1 MDSGRTFKVAR
12 LERHY
17 LPAELKIDTW
27 EDVRPWFDELESREI
42 ADLPALEQWLADRS
56 ELAFV
61 LEEDL
66 AWRYIRMNCHTDRK
80 DYAEAFN
87 TFVKEIEPEISR
99 RSDRLDGKLLD
110 HPLAAQLDDRRDY
123 SVMMRVIRNRKRL
136 FREENVPIQAELQVL
151 EQDYGRIA
159 SQMTVTLEG
168 EEMTLQQASNYLRE
182 PDRELR
188 KEAFLKIR
196 ERRYA
201 DAGTLHD
208 LFDKLVEK
216 RTHIARN
223 AGFADYR
230 DYRFAE
236 LGRFDYT
243 VADCEMFHES
253 IRTTVMPL
261 VEELHHRRMEQ
272 MKSDMLKPWD
282 LEHDPLGRPSLRPFR
297 DVRELTEKA
306 ARAFDSINPLFGEL
320 LRTMER
326 EGYLDLA
333 SRKNKAPGG
342 FNYPLYESNL
352 PFIYMNAT
360 GNLRD
365 LETIFHEGGHAIHS
379 WLSSHIH
386 IIEHKEL
393 PSEVAELASMS
404 MELISM
410 ETWDIFFTQEDLQR
424 ARREQ
429 LEGIIR
435 ILPWIAAIDKF
446 QHWIYTHPGHTHEER
461 EAQWTAIMREFSSPL
476 VDWSGYEHFLAT
488 GWQGQLHLF
497 EVPFYYV
504 EYGISQLGALAV
516 WKNYRETP
524 DTALQQYEKA
534 LSLGYSRPIP
544 EIYREAGIRFDF
556 SEGYVKELMQFVT
569 HELGMTN
576 DD

>member
-1 MDSGRTFKVAR
+1 MNTGKSFRIVR
-12 LERHY
+12 LERRF
-17 LPAELKIDTW
+17 LPAEMKITSW
-27 EDVRPWFDELESREI
+27 EDVKPWFDNLEQREI
-42 ADLPALEQWLADRS
+42 GDRAALEQWLADRS

-61 LEEDL
+61 LEEEL
-66 AWRYIRMNCHTDRK
+66 AWRYIRMNCHTDRE
-80 DYAEAFN
+80 DYAQAFN
-87 TFVKEIEPEISR
+87 LFVSEIEPEIAR
-99 RSDRLDGKLLD
+99 RSDRLDSKLLA
-110 HPLAAQLDDRRDY
+110 HPLAGSLDGSRDY
-123 SVMMRVIRNRKRL
+123 GVMMRVIRNRKRL
-136 FREENVPIQAELQVL
+136 FRDENVPLQAELQVL
-151 EQDYGRIA
+151 EQDYGKIA
-159 SQMTVTLEG
+159 SQMTVTMEG
-168 EEMTLQQASNYLRE
+168 KEMTLQQASNYLRE
-182 PDRELR
+182 PQRELR

-201 DAGTLHD
+201 DAGRLHD

-216 RTHIARN
+216 RTTIAKN
-223 AGFADYR
+223 ADFADYR

-243 VADCEMFHES
+243 VEDCETFQES

-261 VEELHHRRMEQ
+261 VEQLHRCRMEQ
-272 MKSDMLKPWD
+272 MGLEVLKPWD
-282 LEHDPLGRPSLRPFR
+282 LEHDPLGRPPLRPFR
-297 DVRELTEKA
+297 DVKELTEKA
-306 ARAFDSINPLFGEL
+306 ARAFDRINPRFGEL

-326 EGYLDLA
+326 EGYLDLD

-379 WLSSHIH
+379 WLSSHIR

-410 ETWDIFFTQEDLQR
+410 GTWDIFFPDSEKLQR

-446 QHWIYTHPGHTHEER
+446 QHWLYTHPGHSHEER
-461 EAQWTAIMREFSSPL
+461 DAQWTAIMREFSSPL

-497 EVPFYYV
+497 EVPFYYI

-516 WKNYRETP
+516 WKNYRKDPEQ
-524 DTALQQYEKA
+524 ALRQYEEA

-544 EIYREAGIRFDF
+544 EIYRTAGIRYDF
-556 SEGYVKELMQFVT
+556 SENYVKSLMEFVAG
-569 HELGMTN
+569 ELGM
-576 DD
+576 

>member
-1 MDSGRTFKVAR
+1 MRSNDGKTFKVVR

-17 LPAELKIDTW
+17 LPAELKITSW
-27 EDVRPWFDELESREI
+27 EDVRPWFDELESRPVDDME
-42 ADLPALEQWLADRS
+42 ALERWLADRS

-80 DYAEAFN
+80 EYAEAFN
-87 TFVKEIEPEISR
+87 TFVKEIEPGISR
-99 RSDRLDGKLLD
+99 RSDRLDSRLLD
-110 HPLAAQLDDRRDY
+110 HPLAAQLDGSRDY
-123 SVMMRVIRNRKRL
+123 GIMMRVIRNRKRL

-151 EQDYGRIA
+151 EQDYGRLV
-159 SQMTVTLEG
+159 SQMTVTMEG
-168 EEMTLQQASNYLRE
+168 KEMTLQQASNYLRE
-182 PDRELR
+182 PHRDLR

-201 DAGTLHD
+201 DAGSLHD
-208 LFDKLVEK
+208 LFDKLIEK
-216 RTHIARN
+216 RTRIAKN
-223 AGFADYR
+223 AAFADYR

-243 VADCEMFHES
+243 VADCETFHES

-261 VEELHHRRMEQ
+261 VEELHRRRLQ
-272 MKSDMLKPWD
+272 QTGGDVLRPWD
-282 LEHDPLGRPSLRPFR
+282 LEHDPQGRPPLRPFS
-297 DVRELTEKA
+297 DVKELTEKA
-306 ARAFDSINPLFGEL
+306 SRAFDRIDPRFGEL
-320 LRTMER
+320 LRTMDR
-326 EGYLDLA
+326 EGYLDLD

-379 WLSSHIH
+379 WLSSHIR

-410 ETWDIFFTQEDLQR
+410 DTWDIFFTEEELQR

-446 QHWIYTHPGHTHEER
+446 QHWIYTHPGHTHGER
-461 EAQWTAIMREFSSPL
+461 DAQWTAIMREFSSPL

-497 EVPFYYV
+497 EVPFYYI

-516 WKNYRETP
+516 WKNYRENREKG
-524 DTALQQYEKA
+524 LSHYERA

-544 EIYREAGIRFDF
+544 EIYDTAGIRFDF
-556 SEGYVKELMQFVT
+556 SEGYVKELMQFVAG
-569 HELGMTN
+569 ELEL
-576 DD
+576 

>member
-1 MDSGRTFKVAR
+1 MNTGKSFRIVR
-12 LERHY
+12 LERRF
-17 LPAELKIDTW
+17 LPAEMKITSW
-27 EDVRPWFDELESREI
+27 QDVKPWFDNLEQREI
-42 ADLPALEQWLADRS
+42 GDRAALEQWLADRS

-61 LEEDL
+61 LEEEL
-66 AWRYIRMNCHTDRK
+66 AWRYIRMNCHTDRE
-80 DYAEAFN
+80 DYAKAFN
-87 TFVKEIEPEISR
+87 LFVSEIEPEIAR
-99 RSDRLDGKLLD
+99 RSDRLDSKLLA
-110 HPLAAQLDDRRDY
+110 HPLAGSLDGSRDY
-123 SVMMRVIRNRKRL
+123 GVMMRVIRNRKRL
-136 FREENVPIQAELQVL
+136 FRDENVPLQAELQVL
-151 EQDYGRIA
+151 EQDYGKIA
-159 SQMTVTLEG
+159 SQMTVTIEG

-182 PDRELR
+182 PQRELR

-201 DAGTLHD
+201 DAGRLHD

-216 RTHIARN
+216 RTTIAKN
-223 AGFADYR
+223 ADFADYR

-243 VADCEMFHES
+243 VEDCETFQES

-261 VEELHHRRMEQ
+261 VERLHRRRMEQ
-272 MKSDMLKPWD
+272 MGQEVLKPWD
-282 LEHDPLGRPSLRPFR
+282 LEHDPLGRPPLRPFR
-297 DVRELTEKA
+297 DVKELTEKA
-306 ARAFDSINPLFGEL
+306 ARAFDRINPRFGEL

-326 EGYLDLA
+326 EGYLDLD

-379 WLSSHIH
+379 WLSSHIR

-410 ETWDIFFTQEDLQR
+410 GTWDIFFPDGEELQR

-446 QHWIYTHPGHTHEER
+446 QHWLYTHPGHGHGER
-461 EAQWTAIMREFSSPL
+461 DAQWTAIMREFSSPL

-497 EVPFYYV
+497 EVPFYYI

-516 WKNYRETP
+516 WKNYRKDPEQ
-524 DTALQQYEKA
+524 ALRQYEEA

-544 EIYREAGIRFDF
+544 EIYRTAGIRFDF
-556 SEGYVKELMQFVT
+556 SENYVKSLMEFVAG
-569 HELGMTN
+569 ELGI
-576 DD
+576 

>member
-1 MDSGRTFKVAR
+1 MGSGKTFKIIR
-12 LERHY
+12 LERHF
-17 LPAELKIDTW
+17 LPADMKITYW
-27 EDVRPWFDELESREI
+27 EDVQSFFDNLEKREI
-42 ADLPALEQWLADRS
+42 GDLSALERWLADRS

-61 LEEDL
+61 LEEEL
-66 AWRYIRMNCHTDRK
+66 AWRYIRMNCHTDRE

-87 TFVKEIEPEISR
+87 VFVKEIEPEIAR
-99 RSDRLDGKLLD
+99 RSDRLDSRLLD
-110 HPLAAQLDDRRDY
+110 HPLAASLDGSRDY
-123 SVMMRVIRNRKRL
+123 GVMMRVIRNRKRL
-136 FREENVPIQAELQVL
+136 FREENVPLQAELQVM
-151 EQDYGRIA
+151 EQDYGRIV

-168 EEMTLQQASNYLRE
+168 KEMTLQQASNYLRE
-182 PDRELR
+182 PQRELR

-201 DAGTLHD
+201 DAGRLHD
-208 LFDKLVEK
+208 LFDKLIEK
-216 RTHIARN
+216 RTAVARN
-223 AGFADYR
+223 AGFDSYR

-243 VADCEMFHES
+243 VKDCETFHES

-261 VEELHHRRMEQ
+261 VEKLHRHRLEQ
-272 MKSDMLKPWD
+272 MGEQTLRPWD
-282 LEHDPLGRPSLRPFR
+282 LEQDPLGMPPLKPFN
-297 DVRELTEKA
+297 DVKELTEKA
-306 ARAFDSINPLFGEL
+306 ARAFDRINPLFGEL
-320 LRTMER
+320 LRTMDR
-326 EGYLDLA
+326 EGYLDLD

-410 ETWDIFFTQEDLQR
+410 DTWDLFFPQEEELQR

-446 QHWIYTHPGHTHEER
+446 QHWLYTHPGHSHEER
-461 EAQWTAIMREFSSPL
+461 DAQWTAIMREFSSPL
-476 VDWSGYEHFLAT
+476 VDWSGYDHFLAT

-497 EVPFYYV
+497 EVPFYYI

-516 WKNYRETP
+516 WKNYRKDP
-524 DTALQQYEKA
+524 QKALQQYEQA

-544 EIYREAGIRFDF
+544 EIYRKAGIRFDF
-556 SEGYVKELMQFVT
+556 SEGYVKDLMEFVAG
-569 HELGMTN
+569 ELGLKV
-576 DD
+576 

>member
-1 MDSGRTFKVAR
+1 MNTGKSFRIVR
-12 LERHY
+12 LERRF
-17 LPAELKIDTW
+17 LPAEMKITSW
-27 EDVRPWFDELESREI
+27 EDVKPWFDNLEQREI
-42 ADLPALEQWLADRS
+42 GDRAALEQWLADRS

-61 LEEDL
+61 LEEEL
-66 AWRYIRMNCHTDRK
+66 AWRYIRMNCHTDRE
-80 DYAEAFN
+80 DYAKAFN
-87 TFVKEIEPEISR
+87 LFVSEIEPEIAR
-99 RSDRLDGKLLD
+99 RSDRLDSKLLE
-110 HPLAAQLDDRRDY
+110 HPLAGSLDGSRDY
-123 SVMMRVIRNRKRL
+123 GVMMRVIRNRKRL
-136 FREENVPIQAELQVL
+136 FRDKNVPLQAELQVL
-151 EQDYGRIA
+151 EQDYGKIA
-159 SQMTVTLEG
+159 SQMTVTMEG
-168 EEMTLQQASNYLRE
+168 KEMTLQQASNYLRE
-182 PDRELR
+182 PQRELR

-201 DAGTLHD
+201 DAGRLHD

-216 RTHIARN
+216 RTTIAKN
-223 AGFADYR
+223 ADFADYR

-243 VADCEMFHES
+243 VEDCETFQES

-261 VEELHHRRMEQ
+261 VERLHRRRMEQ
-272 MKSDMLKPWD
+272 MGLEVLKPWD
-282 LEHDPLGRPSLRPFR
+282 LEHDPLGRPPLRPFR
-297 DVRELTEKA
+297 DVKELTEKA
-306 ARAFDSINPLFGEL
+306 ARAFDRINPRFGEL

-326 EGYLDLA
+326 EGYLDLD

-379 WLSSHIH
+379 WLSSHIR

-410 ETWDIFFTQEDLQR
+410 GTWDIFFPDGEELQR

-446 QHWIYTHPGHTHEER
+446 QHWLYTHPGHSHEER
-461 EAQWTAIMREFSSPL
+461 DTQWTAIMREFSSPL

-497 EVPFYYV
+497 EVPFYYI

-516 WKNYRETP
+516 WKNYRKEP
-524 DTALQQYEKA
+524 EQALRQYEEA

-544 EIYREAGIRFDF
+544 EIYRTAGIRFDF
-556 SEGYVKELMQFVT
+556 SENYVKSLMEFVSG
-569 HELGMTN
+569 ELGM
-576 DD
+576 

>member
-1 MDSGRTFKVAR
+1 MNTGKSFRIVR
-12 LERHY
+12 LERRF
-17 LPAELKIDTW
+17 LPAEMKIISW
-27 EDVRPWFDELESREI
+27 EDVKPWFDDLEQREI
-42 ADLPALEQWLADRS
+42 GDRAALEQWLADRS

-61 LEEDL
+61 LEEEL
-66 AWRYIRMNCHTDRK
+66 AWRYIRMNCHTDRE
-80 DYAEAFN
+80 DYAQAFN
-87 TFVKEIEPEISR
+87 LFVSEIEPEIAR
-99 RSDRLDGKLLD
+99 CSDRLDSKLLA
-110 HPLAAQLDDRRDY
+110 HPLAGSLDGSRDCGL
-123 SVMMRVIRNRKRL
+123 MMRVIRNRKRL
-136 FREENVPIQAELQVL
+136 FRDENVPLQAELQVL
-151 EQDYGRIA
+151 EQDYGKIA

-168 EEMTLQQASNYLRE
+168 QEMTLQQASNYLRE
-182 PDRELR
+182 PQRELR

-201 DAGTLHD
+201 DAGRLHE

-216 RTHIARN
+216 RTAIARN
-223 AGFADYR
+223 ADFADYR

-243 VADCEMFHES
+243 VEDCETFQES

-261 VEELHHRRMEQ
+261 VEKLHRRRMEQ
-272 MKSDMLKPWD
+272 MGLTTLKPWD
-282 LEHDPLGRPSLRPFR
+282 LEHDPLGRPPLRPFR
-297 DVRELTEKA
+297 DVKELTEKA
-306 ARAFDSINPLFGEL
+306 ASAFDRIDPRFGAL

-326 EGYLDLA
+326 EGYLDLD

-410 ETWDIFFTQEDLQR
+410 GTWDIFFPDAEELQR

-435 ILPWIAAIDKF
+435 ILPWIAAIDRF
-446 QHWIYTHPGHTHEER
+446 QHWLYTHPGHSHEER
-461 EAQWTAIMREFSSPL
+461 DAQWTAIMRELSSPL
-476 VDWSGYEHFLAT
+476 VDWSGYEHFLAA

-497 EVPFYYV
+497 EVPFYYI

-516 WKNYRETP
+516 WKNYREDP
-524 DTALQQYEKA
+524 AQALRQYEEA
-534 LSLGYSRPIP
+534 LALGYSRPIP
-544 EIYREAGIRFDF
+544 EIYRTAGIRFDF
-556 SEGYVKELMQFVT
+556 SEKYVKSLMEFVAG
-569 HELGMTN
+569 ELGI
-576 DD
+576 